1 MTDIR
6 LVLVALCDAFNAR
19 DLDRIM
25 GYFAD
30 DCVLEMPRG
39 AQPWGTR
46 FEGKDGVRR
55 GLTSRFQGLPDLH
68 YGNAEHFVDSGADTG
83 ISKWTLTGTDLEG
96 GKLEVNGCD
105 FYSFRDGKV
114 IRKDS
119 YWKIVA

>member
-68 YGNAEHFVDSGADTG
+68 
-83 ISKWTLTGTDLEG
+83 LEIPVSAPEST
-96 GKLEVNGCD
+96 KCSALP
-105 FYSFRDGKV
+105 
-114 IRKDS
+114 
-119 YWKIVA
+119 